1 MCRQQEEHY
10 ERDYEHY
17 PAIYWNFPGDAVI
30 IGVHPGKSRDKIGR
44 QIMPGTSF
52 VDIGGYLMLALYLS
66 HPYGGKESNAMDA
79 DRIAMELQSKFPQIA
94 VFSPIHAV
102 SNDYAT
108 TPYPIGLMYT
118 LELLCRCDI
127 IYFSGDWMNS
137 LGCTTE
143 YLQSKAMGIEQVT
156 SVAELEQRL
165 EHMEPGKNKNNRN
178 RHPIN
183 LLYVRKLIDHAKDLL
198 WQEKQ

>member
-1 MCRQQEEHY
+1 
-10 ERDYEHY
+10 
-17 PAIYWNFPGDAVI
+17 
-30 IGVHPGKSRDKIGR
+30 
-44 QIMPGTSF
+44 
-52 VDIGGYLMLALYLS
+52 MLALYLS

-79 DRIAMELQSKFPQIA
+79 DRIAMDLQSKFPQIA

-102 SNDYAT
+102 RNDYET

-118 LELLCRCDI
+118 LE
-127 IYFSGDWMNS
+127 
-137 LGCTTE
+137 
-143 YLQSKAMGIEQVT
+143 
-156 SVAELEQRL
+156 QRL
-165 EHMEPGKNKNNRN
+165 EHMESGKNRNNRN

>member
-1 MCRQQEEHY
+1 MLY
-10 ERDYEHY
+10 
-17 PAIYWNFPGDAVI
+17 IYLIHMGAKNRTPWMRTGLQWNCSQNFHRLLYF
-30 IGVHPGKSRDKIGR
+30 HPSTLYAM
-44 QIMPGTSF
+44 IMQLLL
-52 VDIGGYLMLALYLS
+52 IL
-66 HPYGGKESNAMDA
+66 
-79 DRIAMELQSKFPQIA
+79 
-94 VFSPIHAV
+94 
-102 SNDYAT
+102 
-108 TPYPIGLMYT
+108 IGLMYT

-165 EHMEPGKNKNNRN
+165 EHMEPGKNRNNRN